1 VIEHPGQSFRKPEA
15 AGEARS
21 INDRDD
27 AWVEEELRSLDP
39 GAQDILAAL
48 AVCGRGSLSVDQL
61 IEITGL
67 SELPLTLAEL
77 ERRSLVVR
85 DGDRYALAPPARG
98 PVKRLLAS
106 VDIVDRVLRGF
117 IRIAEDGRLTLDDLD
132 AIVELTGIAAETQ
145 RWRELI
151 RLAEAAETTLS
162 TKHRVEEWIEIAE
175 RRGEARRALD
185 DE

>member
-85 DGDRYALAPPARG
+85 DGDRYAPGSTRARSG
-98 PVKRLLAS
+98 
-106 VDIVDRVLRGF
+106 
-117 IRIAEDGRLTLDDLD
+117 
-132 AIVELTGIAAETQ
+132 
-145 RWRELI
+145 
-151 RLAEAAETTLS
+151 
-162 TKHRVEEWIEIAE
+162 
-175 RRGEARRALD
+175 
-185 DE
+185 